1 MAKDGHRAERRC
13 RGRGTQR
20 GGVIGR
26 LVESLSPRTIRAG
39 SRSSS
44 PPTRSTDGMDAL
56 VERLAERD
64 GRVRLVR
71 CPRGGKV
78 AAQNQAV
85 RTVEADVVAFADAGA
100 VWEPDALRKLVRSLA
115 DPTVG
120 YVAGKVSFG
129 EPEGTNREGLYW
141 RYELWLRGWE
151 SAAGSITGGNGA
163 IYAVRRADYVEVDPR
178 FGHDLT
184 FPYVTVQQ
192 GMRAVYDSE
201 ARAWDRPA
209 RDLEDEYGRKV
220 RMFEHC
226 WLILVRGGMLR
237 GVGPLY
243 PSSSS
248 RTASFAMRAAS
259 SRRPSRDQPRPRD
272 ERARLRLVLAAQ
284 IALLVLALAGRL
296 RIPIPGAAIAY
307 YYVLVTW
314 ATVAA
319 LFRYA
324 ASACPPSGRRS
335 RARGEAGSR
344 SSRRGRGAR
353 LASPVVGIAALAI
366 KVDDGGPVFYRQRRV
381 GRHGEEFD
389 LSSCAR

>member
-1 MAKDGHRAERRC
+1 VIILEILFWASLGAILWTHVGYPLFVAVVAALRRKGVAKKGILPSVAVVVAAHNEEA
-13 RGRGTQR
+13 
-20 GGVIGR
+20 VIAR
-26 LVESLSPRTIRAG
+26 LVESLLAQAYPGGLEVVVASDA
-39 SRSSS
+39 
-44 PPTRSTDGMDAL
+44 STDGTDAL
-56 VERLAERD
+56 LEQLAERD

-85 RTVEADVVAFADAGA
+85 RTLDAEVVAFADAGA
-100 VWEPDALRKLVRSLA
+100 LWEPDALRKLVRSLA
-115 DPTVG
+115 DPEVG

-141 RYELWLRGWE
+141 RYELWLRARE

-163 IYAVRRADYVEVDPR
+163 IYSVRRADYVEVDPR

-184 FPYVTVQQ
+184 FPYVTVQN
-192 GMRAVYDSE
+192 GKRAVYDAE

-226 WLILVRGGMLR
+226 WLILVRGGMFR

-243 PSSSS
+243 AFELFAH
-248 RTASFAMRAAS
+248 RVLRYASG
-259 SRRPSRDQPRPRD
+259 
-272 ERARLRLVLAAQ
+272 LLHVVLLVTSLALVTSGLVYELMLAAQ
-284 IALLVLALAGRL
+284 VALLVLALAGRL

-324 ASACPPSGRRS
+324 RFGVPPVW
-335 RARGEAGSR
+335 E
-344 SSRRGRGAR
+344 
-353 LASPVVGIAALAI
+353 
-366 KVDDGGPVFYRQRRV
+366 KVEGTR
-381 GRHGEEFD
+381 
-389 LSSCAR
+389 

>member
-1 MAKDGHRAERRC
+1 MIILEILFWTSLGAILWTHVGYPLFVTVLAAVRRKRVAKEDIAPSVAVVVAAHNEEA
-13 RGRGTQR
+13 
-20 GGVIGR
+20 VIGR
-26 LVESLSPRTIRAG
+26 LVESLLAQDYPGELEVVVASDA
-39 SRSSS
+39 
-44 PPTRSTDGMDAL
+44 STDGMDAL
-56 VERLAERD
+56 VEQIAQRD

-78 AAQNQAV
+78 AAQNLAV
-85 RTVEADVVAFADAGA
+85 RTVGADVVAFADAGA
-100 VWEPDALRKLVRSLA
+100 VWEPAALRKLVRSLA
-115 DPTVG
+115 DPHVG

-141 RYELWLRGWE
+141 RYELWLRGRE

-163 IYAVRRADYVEVDPR
+163 IYALRRADYVEVDPR

-184 FPYVTVQQ
+184 FPYVAVQH
-192 GMRAVYDSE
+192 GKRAVYDAD

-237 GVGPLY
+237 HVGPLY
-243 PSSSS
+243 LFELFAH
-248 RTASFAMRAAS
+248 RVLRYASGILHLVLLATSLALVTS
-259 SRRPSRDQPRPRD
+259 GLVY
-272 ERARLRLVLAAQ
+272 ELVLAAQ

-296 RIPIPGAAIAY
+296 RIPVPGAAIAY

-319 LFRYA
+319 LFRYVR
-324 ASACPPSGRRS
+324 SGVPPVW
-335 RARGEAGSR
+335 E
-344 SSRRGRGAR
+344 
-353 LASPVVGIAALAI
+353 
-366 KVDDGGPVFYRQRRV
+366 KVEGTR
-381 GRHGEEFD
+381 
-389 LSSCAR
+389 

>member
-1 MAKDGHRAERRC
+1 VIILEILFWTSLGAIVWTHVGYPLFVAALSAVRGKRVVRKDIAPSVAVVVAAHNEEA
-13 RGRGTQR
+13 
-20 GGVIGR
+20 VIAR
-26 LVESLSPRTIRAG
+26 LVESLLAQEYPGELEVVVASDA
-39 SRSSS
+39 
-44 PPTRSTDGMDAL
+44 STDGMDAI
-56 VERLAERD
+56 VEQLAERD
-64 GRVRLVR
+64 GRVRLLR

-85 RTVEADVVAFADAGA
+85 RTVDAEVVAFADAGA
-100 VWEPDALRKLVRSLA
+100 VWEPDALRTLVRSLA
-115 DPTVG
+115 DPKVG
-120 YVAGKVSFG
+120 YVTGRVSFG

-141 RYELWLRGWE
+141 RYELWLRGRE

-163 IYAVRRADYVEVDPR
+163 IYAVRRADYVELDPR

-184 FPYVTVQQ
+184 FPYLTVQH
-192 GMRAVYDSE
+192 GKRAVYDAD

-243 PSSSS
+243 LFELFAH
-248 RTASFAMRAAS
+248 RVLRYASGILHLVLFATSLALVTS
-259 SRRPSRDQPRPRD
+259 GLLY
-272 ERARLRLVLAAQ
+272 ELVLAAQ
-284 IALLVLALAGRL
+284 IALLLLALAGWL

-319 LFRYA
+319 LFRYVRFGV
-324 ASACPPSGRRS
+324 PPVW
-335 RARGEAGSR
+335 E
-344 SSRRGRGAR
+344 
-353 LASPVVGIAALAI
+353 
-366 KVDDGGPVFYRQRRV
+366 KVEGTR
-381 GRHGEEFD
+381 
-389 LSSCAR
+389 

>member
-1 MAKDGHRAERRC
+1 VIILEILFWASLGAILWTHVGYPLFVTALAAVRRKRVAKEDIAPTVAVVVAAHNEEA
-13 RGRGTQR
+13 
-20 GGVIGR
+20 VIGR
-26 LVESLSPRTIRAG
+26 LVESLLAQDYPGELEVVVASDA
-39 SRSSS
+39 
-44 PPTRSTDGMDAL
+44 STDGMDAL
-56 VERLAERD
+56 VEQIAQRD

-78 AAQNQAV
+78 AAQNLAV
-85 RTVEADVVAFADAGA
+85 RTVGADVVAFADAGA
-100 VWEPDALRKLVRSLA
+100 VWEPAALRKLVRSLA
-115 DPTVG
+115 DPHVG

-141 RYELWLRGWE
+141 RYELWLRGRE

-163 IYAVRRADYVEVDPR
+163 IYALRRADYVEVDPR

-184 FPYVTVQQ
+184 FPYVAVQH
-192 GMRAVYDSE
+192 GKRAVYDAD

-237 GVGPLY
+237 RVGPLY
-243 PSSSS
+243 LFELFAH
-248 RTASFAMRAAS
+248 RVLRYASGILHLVLIATSLALVTS
-259 SRRPSRDQPRPRD
+259 GLVY
-272 ERARLRLVLAAQ
+272 ELVLAAQ

-296 RIPIPGAAIAY
+296 RIPVPGASIAY

-319 LFRYA
+319 LFRYVRFGV
-324 ASACPPSGRRS
+324 PPVW
-335 RARGEAGSR
+335 E
-344 SSRRGRGAR
+344 
-353 LASPVVGIAALAI
+353 
-366 KVDDGGPVFYRQRRV
+366 KVEGTR
-381 GRHGEEFD
+381 
-389 LSSCAR
+389 

>member
-1 MAKDGHRAERRC
+1 MIILEILFWASLGAILWAHVGYPLFVAVVAALRRKRVAEEDIAPSVAVVVAAHNEEA
-13 RGRGTQR
+13 
-20 GGVIGR
+20 VIAR
-26 LVESLSPRTIRAG
+26 LVESLLAQDYPGGLEVVVASDA
-39 SRSSS
+39 
-44 PPTRSTDGMDAL
+44 STDGTDAL
-56 VERLAERD
+56 VEQLAERD
-64 GRVRLVR
+64 RRVRLVR
-71 CPRGGKV
+71 CSRGGKV

-85 RTVEADVVAFADAGA
+85 RTVDAEVVAFADAGA
-100 VWEPDALRKLVRSLA
+100 LWEPDALRKLVRSLA
-115 DPTVG
+115 DPKVG

-129 EPEGTNREGLYW
+129 QPEGTNREGLYW
-141 RYELWLRGWE
+141 RYELWLRARE

-184 FPYVTVQQ
+184 FPYVSVQN
-192 GMRAVYDSE
+192 GKRAVYDAE

-226 WLILVRGGMLR
+226 WLILVRGGMFR

-243 PSSSS
+243 AFELFAH
-248 RTASFAMRAAS
+248 RILRYASGLLHVALLVTSLALVTS
-259 SRRPSRDQPRPRD
+259 GLVY
-272 ERARLRLVLAAQ
+272 ELVLAAQ
-284 IALLVLALAGRL
+284 VALLVLALAGRL

-324 ASACPPSGRRS
+324 RFGVPPVW
-335 RARGEAGSR
+335 E
-344 SSRRGRGAR
+344 
-353 LASPVVGIAALAI
+353 
-366 KVDDGGPVFYRQRRV
+366 KVEGTR
-381 GRHGEEFD
+381 
-389 LSSCAR
+389 

>member
-1 MAKDGHRAERRC
+1 MIILEILFWASLGAILWTHVGYPLFVAALAVVRRMRVAKEDIAPSVAVVIAAHNEE
-13 RGRGTQR
+13 
-20 GGVIGR
+20 GVIER
-26 LVESLSPRTIRAG
+26 LVESLLAQDYPGGLEVVVASDA
-39 SRSSS
+39 
-44 PPTRSTDGMDAL
+44 STDGMDAL

-85 RTVEADVVAFADAGA
+85 RTVEAEVVAFADAGA

-115 DPTVG
+115 DPKVG

-141 RYELWLRGWE
+141 RYELWLRGRE

-192 GMRAVYDSE
+192 RH
-201 ARAWDRPA
+201 ARGLRRRRHAPGTARLATSRTSTAARCACSSIAGSSSFGAGCSAAW
-209 RDLEDEYGRKV
+209 GRC
-220 RMFEHC
+220 M
-226 WLILVRGGMLR
+226 
-237 GVGPLY
+237 

-248 RTASFAMRAAS
+248 RTASFATRAALLHVVLLATS
-259 SRRPSRDQPRPRD
+259 LALVTSGLVY
-272 ERARLRLVLAAQ
+272 ELVLAAQ
-284 IALLVLALAGRL
+284 LALLVLALAGRL

-324 ASACPPSGRRS
+324 RFGVPPVW
-335 RARGEAGSR
+335 E
-344 SSRRGRGAR
+344 
-353 LASPVVGIAALAI
+353 
-366 KVDDGGPVFYRQRRV
+366 KVEGTR
-381 GRHGEEFD
+381 
-389 LSSCAR
+389 